1 MYLVDTNIFLEVLL
15 TQEKGEIC
23 KSFLDANID
32 SLYISDFSLHSI
44 GVILFRNDRA
54 DIFHEF
60 ASDVIPN
67 VRIAVLP
74 KRAYKDFLEIKRNFR
89 LDFDDTYQYKVAK
102 EYGLEM
108 VTMDRDFDKV
118 RDDVSIKF
126 LQETV

>member
-1 MYLVDTNIFLEVLL
+1 MYLIDTNIFLEVLL
-15 TQEKGEIC
+15 IQEKQEVC

-44 GVILFRNDRA
+44 GVILFRNDRT

-60 ASDVIPN
+60 VSDVIPS
-67 VRIAVLP
+67 VRIAALP
-74 KRAYKDFLEIKRNFR
+74 KRAYEDLLKIKQDFG

-108 VTMDRDFDKV
+108 VTMDRDFKKIKDNM
-118 RDDVSIKF
+118 SIRF
-126 LQETV
+126 L